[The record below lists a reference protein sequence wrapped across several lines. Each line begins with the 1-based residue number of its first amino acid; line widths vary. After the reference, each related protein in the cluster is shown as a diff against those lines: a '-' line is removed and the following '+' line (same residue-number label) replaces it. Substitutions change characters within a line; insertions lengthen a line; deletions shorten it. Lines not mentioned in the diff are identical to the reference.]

1 MKTETKLDNL
11 KLLAEPLD
19 KDKTPPT
26 EKQKK
31 YLQVEAAGVLSR
43 ELTHMSHIL
52 FESQSIL
59 ELAEA
64 DIEIIK
70 QLEAFKD
77 PLYALMAK
85 VNGLRFELMDDEQE
99 N

>member
-31 YLQVEAAGVLSR
+31 YLQVEAARGSL
-43 ELTHMSHIL
+43 
-52 FESQSIL
+52 
-59 ELAEA
+59 
-64 DIEIIK
+64 
-70 QLEAFKD
+70 
-77 PLYALMAK
+77 
-85 VNGLRFELMDDEQE
+85 
-99 N
+99 

>member
-1 MKTETKLDNL
+1 MGKQIIDTYTLEEYPT
-11 KLLAEPLD
+11 
-19 KDKTPPT
+19 PT
-26 EKQKK
+26 ESQKK
-31 YLQVEAAGVLSR
+31 YLQVGATIVLSR

-52 FESQSIL
+52 SESQSIL

-85 VNGLRFELMDDEQE
+85 VNVLKFELMDDEQE
-99 N
+99 NQE